1 MALMSGRRLG
11 CGRLGSYPAGTAVV
25 AHAIHG
31 NVIDDRLV
39 VDVGDVRIADIGHR
53 PVVIETVALPI
64 TPLVAA
70 AAVPVTVIHAA
81 IESDLRTPVAYI
93 PYENATPIA
102 PVARS
107 PKETRLGSE
116 DPCARYPVIILVVT
130 APGPIARCPKVAL
143 SGNRRLFIDRKLRR
157 RHVD

>member
-1 MALMSGRRLG
+1 MSGGRLG
-11 CGRLGSYPAGTAVV
+11 RSWFGSYPAGAAVV
-25 AHAIHG
+25 AHSIHRD
-31 NVIDDRLV
+31 VIDDRLV

-107 PKETRLGSE
+107 PKVTRLRSE
-116 DPCARYPVIILVVT
+116 NPCARHPVIILIVI
-130 APGPIARCPKVAL
+130 APGPIPRSPQVSL
-143 SGNRRLFIDRKLRR
+143 RRNGRLLIDRQLRR

>member
-1 MALMSGRRLG
+1 MSGRRLG
-11 CGRLGSYPAGTAVV
+11 RSGLGSQPSRAAIV

-31 NVIDDRLV
+31 GVIDDRLV
-39 VDVGDVRIADIGHR
+39 VDIGDVRIADIGHR
-53 PVVIETVALPI
+53 PVVIETVALPV

-107 PKETRLGSE
+107 PKETRLRSE
-116 DPCARYPVIILVVT
+116 DP
-130 APGPIARCPKVAL
+130 
-143 SGNRRLFIDRKLRR
+143 DRKSTRLN
-157 RHVD
+157 